1 MPEYSSMVGLEG
13 VKYSPLIKKESLW
26 IASKIID
33 YPHAIN
39 AKMATDSST
48 EKQYADNK
56 VADLA
61 VSTGSTKLDL
71 EMRDVPP
78 EHLVNLFGI
87 EETKD
92 GLYLFKKN
100 VTPPWIAITFF
111 GVKANGKKRHVGL
124 VQGRFTL
131 PDDDW
136 STKKEKIDF
145 QTSKLSA
152 EFLEREQDDVYKI
165 IADEDAPNFDLD
177 KFYEKV
183 YGNAYTLSNDEPK
196 ASKSTDLGA

>member
-1 MPEYSSMVGLEG
+1 MMPEYSSMVGLEG
-13 VKYSPLIKKESLW
+13 VQYAPLKKENGLW
-26 IASKIID
+26 VASKIVD

-56 VADLA
+56 VVDLA

-87 EETKD
+87 EETTD

-100 VTPPWIAITFF
+100 VTPPWIAMTFF
-111 GVKANGKKRHVGL
+111 GVKANGKRRYVGL

-136 STKKEKIDF
+136 NTKKEKVDF

-152 EFLEREQDDVYKI
+152 EFLERDQDDVYKV

-183 YGNAYTLSNDEPK
+183 YGSAYTSSTSDQK
-196 ASKSTDLGA
+196 ISTDLGA

>member
-1 MPEYSSMVGLEG
+1 MPKYSSMVGLEG
-13 VKYSPLIKKESLW
+13 VQYSPLKEENGLW
-26 IASKIID
+26 VASKIID
-33 YPHAIN
+33 YPHVIN

-111 GVKANGKKRHVGL
+111 GVKANGKKRYVGL

-145 QTSKLSA
+145 QSSKLSA

-183 YGNAYTLSNDEPK
+183 YGNAYTSSKDEPK

>member
-1 MPEYSSMVGLEG
+1 
-13 VKYSPLIKKESLW
+13 
-26 IASKIID
+26 
-33 YPHAIN
+33 
-39 AKMATDSST
+39 MATDSST

-56 VADLA
+56 VVDLA

-87 EETKD
+87 EETTD

-100 VTPPWIAITFF
+100 VTPPWIAMTFF
-111 GVKANGKKRHVGL
+111 GVKANGKRRYVGL

-136 STKKEKIDF
+136 NTKKKKWTF
-145 QTSKLSA
+145 KLLSCQLN
-152 EFLEREQDDVYKI
+152 FLKETRMMYIK
-165 IADEDAPNFDLD
+165 
-177 KFYEKV
+177 
-183 YGNAYTLSNDEPK
+183 
-196 ASKSTDLGA
+196 

>member
-13 VKYSPLIKKESLW
+13 VKYSPLIKKEGLW